1 MWEFICQQN
10 IYTQTFK
17 TASRPGGLEGIV
29 ALLDSYDASQL
40 LRFCNMVK
48 IIWIVKIKQMKAG
61 LIRKYVQIYKSPNHI
76 QTDI

>member
-48 IIWIVKIKQMKAG
+48 II
-61 LIRKYVQIYKSPNHI
+61 
-76 QTDI
+76 